1 MVCISIIRFYKLAEV
16 FKLVSDIYMK
26 SRRVTFKLEPEVKE
40 FYRDDIVYEESS
52 EDILLY
58 LLGAIF
64 VTFVVIKLK

>member
-1 MVCISIIRFYKLAEV
+1 MKL
-16 FKLVSDIYMK
+16 
-26 SRRVTFKLEPEVKE
+26 RRVTFKLEPEVKE

-52 EDILLY
+52 KDILY